1 MSSSTHATCKKRGY
15 KKRNDEWERRVFESR
30 VTSIHIIS
38 TSRAHFI
45 HSFILSS
52 SEMYVCKEN
61 RNFFKSLPVF
71 FLPLPPPLLSP
82 LLRIDRSTEWMNEWM
97 NHCIIFKTYKKKLY
111 SCRLCSYQGN
121 IDKTKNKSILWF
133 LDYTSILFISFFLRC
148 RCERR
153 ESSRV
158 IYSRIHIG
166 SEKKQQRRLSSRCVS
181 FRNVNSRL
189 E

>member
-1 MSSSTHATCKKRGY
+1 MTSG
-15 KKRNDEWERRVFESR
+15 ERREFEPR

-52 SEMYVCKEN
+52 SEMYVGKEN

-71 FLPLPPPLLSP
+71 LPPPLLSP
-82 LLRIDRSTEWMNEWM
+82 LLRIDQSTEWMNEWM

-133 LDYTSILFISFFLRC
+133 LDYTSILFYRYYYFFPFFSDAGV
-148 RCERR
+148 R
-153 ESSRV
+153 EENLLAW
-158 IYSRIHIG
+158 YSRIHIG
-166 SEKKQQRRLSSRCVS
+166 SKKNNNNNASRVVVC
-181 FRNVNSRL
+181 
-189 E
+189 